1 MTDHPCDRCAE
12 APARYYREGHAL
24 CESCSARLEARALV
38 QTVWTFTT
46 RRERRTYSDLV
57 REWEAR

>member
-12 APARYYREGHAL
+12 EPARYYREGHAL

-38 QTVWTFTT
+38 QTVWTLTT